1 MFTKKVI
8 IMSKKCLLCIL
19 FVFPVLCA
27 HADWIYDSS
36 VKTLTNSESGVVIK
50 NVSKNGTN
58 LTIGKQASGTDT
70 YEYGML
76 DFYSEPIVDLEGTQY
91 NLVSLGEEAFRWCK
105 GITGFIAPST
115 LTTLVGRCFQ
125 ESGIFTFD
133 ISHTTNF
140 TTWGGAM
147 FQDAFNLTGDIYL
160 PDTITSFGGW
170 SFNQAGRDST
180 GFSVYFGASI
190 VPTEVDQ
197 QGQQG
202 GMFFRSNAEIVDFSK
217 LTRIKFNEHCFRSN
231 PKLKKVLLPDI
242 VEGMPQFSFNCHT
255 KDYPV
260 LEIYF
265 KNCPFT
271 ADSIVKNPFCEMFN
285 GGEKYTVT
293 ETNIKSATNI
303 VIYVPRF
310 SSASNTPSWNKYAT
324 DWEELAA
331 NSPKWRTDE
340 TTPVFTLPA
349 TPEGE
354 GLYVTD
360 YSKTGYT
367 WNDGVVR
374 VKFWDDPNQIVV
386 DKSKPACYVDVV
398 HNSSTNVSIT
408 ANVRNL
414 PENATEMVVTFAAYA
429 DAEHTQLVSSV
440 TGKISLEDISVP
452 LAITDLNSDMSY
464 YFTLSCVDNQ
474 ETPVEGDVLD
484 IGLVN
489 SWVYDAEASTLS
501 FGGNIVSEKIVLENV
516 VANGSNLSIGNNQLC
531 KSSEIDLSCCILG
544 GYKITSI
551 ESAAFKNSKILTSF
565 IFPPE
570 TTIVKSSTFY
580 GCSYLEYVEGLN
592 IETIENDAFKGCGNL
607 IQFNVLGLK
616 SVGSAG
622 FDGCGSLI
630 DFGPEGALTNIS
642 ENAFVNCSKLNK
654 DLQLTHPGLTKIGR
668 YAFAECHKITSITLG
683 ENVVDIG
690 EKAFFKTYAVSNV
703 VFQSNNIKNINATAF
718 GGHGLKNNSS
728 AAELSIYMT
737 NVPNTL
743 KNFLTETH
751 GQSGPTDEQIAAED
765 TIVTMYIPYYD
776 GVIADAAN
784 GVTRSGKFAANAL
797 AWQNAD
803 IPALVGDGST
813 FILPT
818 DAKDTGLWYKKHS
831 NWGGYIVRIAYYN
844 PLNQGF
850 VIILK

>member
-1 MFTKKVI
+1 
-8 IMSKKCLLCIL
+8 
-19 FVFPVLCA
+19 
-27 HADWIYDSS
+27 
-36 VKTLTNSESGVVIK
+36 
-50 NVSKNGTN
+50 
-58 LTIGKQASGTDT
+58 
-70 YEYGML
+70 
-76 DFYSEPIVDLEGTQY
+76 
-91 NLVSLGEEAFRWCK
+91 
-105 GITGFIAPST
+105 
-115 LTTLVGRCFQ
+115 
-125 ESGIFTFD
+125 
-133 ISHTTNF
+133 
-140 TTWGGAM
+140 
-147 FQDAFNLTGDIYL
+147 
-160 PDTITSFGGW
+160 
-170 SFNQAGRDST
+170 
-180 GFSVYFGASI
+180 
-190 VPTEVDQ
+190 
-197 QGQQG
+197 
-202 GMFFRSNAEIVDFSK
+202 
-217 LTRIKFNEHCFRSN
+217 
-231 PKLKKVLLPDI
+231 
-242 VEGMPQFSFNCHT
+242 
-255 KDYPV
+255 
-260 LEIYF
+260 
-265 KNCPFT
+265 
-271 ADSIVKNPFCEMFN
+271 
-285 GGEKYTVT
+285 
-293 ETNIKSATNI
+293 
-303 VIYVPRF
+303 
-310 SSASNTPSWNKYAT
+310 
-324 DWEELAA
+324 
-331 NSPKWRTDE
+331 
-340 TTPVFTLPA
+340 
-349 TPEGE
+349 
-354 GLYVTD
+354 
-360 YSKTGYT
+360 
-367 WNDGVVR
+367 
-374 VKFWDDPNQIVV
+374 
-386 DKSKPACYVDVV
+386 
-398 HNSSTNVSIT
+398 
-408 ANVRNL
+408 
-414 PENATEMVVTFAAYA
+414 MVVTFAAYA
-429 DAEHTQLVSSV
+429 DAEHTQLLSSV

-452 LAITDLNSDMSY
+452 LAITDLNPDMSY
-464 YFTLSCVDNQ
+464 YFIVSCVDNQ

-484 IGLVN
+484 LGLVN

-531 KSSEIDLSCCILG
+531 KSPEIDLSCYILG

-630 DFGPEGALTNIS
+630 DFGPEGSLTNIS

-751 GQSGPTDEQIAAED
+751 GQSGPTDEQIAAEE

-776 GVIADAAN
+776 GVIKDATN
-784 GVTRSGKFAANAL
+784 GVTQSNKFAAHAL
-797 AWQNAD
+797 EWQRAD

-818 DAKDTGLWYKKHS
+818 DANDTGLWYNKHS
-831 NWGGYIVRIAYYN
+831 NWGGYIVKLAYYN
-844 PLNQGF
+844 PTFRGM
-850 VIILK
+850 VIIIK